1 MRLVVGLGNPGEEY
15 EGTRHNV
22 GFEALDRLAARRGL
36 VFERMKAS
44 WASKT
49 LGLWAVDRG
58 REMALLKPQTYMN
71 RSGEAVAEAVKR
83 LGIPL
88 EGISGAILAVSD
100 DFALPVG
107 QIRIRSSGSSGGQKG
122 LQSLIDHLHTQEFP
136 RLRIGIGDPKGEA
149 ADFVLS
155 KFAKAERATVEE
167 SLERS
172 VDALELWLQ
181 SGDLQRCMNEFN
193 KRQE

>member
-15 EGTRHNV
+15 DGTRHNV
-22 GFEALDRLAARRGL
+22 GFEVLDRLAARRGL
-36 VFERMKAS
+36 SYEKMKAS
-44 WASKT
+44 WVSRT
-49 LGLWAVDRG
+49 LGLWAADKQRG
-58 REMALLKPQTYMN
+58 FALLKPQTYMN
-71 RSGEAVAEAVKR
+71 RSGEAVTEAVKR
-83 LGIPL
+83 LGISS
-88 EGISGAILAVSD
+88 EEISGAILAVSD

-136 RLRIGIGDPKGEA
+136 RLRIGIGEPKGDT

-155 KFAKAERATVEE
+155 RFSKAERAQVDE

-172 VDALELWLQ
+172 VAALELWLE
-181 SGDLQRCMNEFN
+181 SGDLQRCMNEFH
-193 KRQE
+193 KK

>member
-22 GFEALDRLAARRGL
+22 GFEAIDRLAVRRGL
-36 VFERMKAS
+36 AFERMKAS
-44 WASKT
+44 WVSKT
-49 LGLWAVDRG
+49 LGLWAVDKQRG
-58 REMALLKPQTYMN
+58 IALLKPQTYMN
-71 RSGEAVAEAVKR
+71 RSGEAVVEAVNR

-122 LQSLIDHLHTQEFP
+122 LQSLIDHLHSDGFP
-136 RLRIGIGDPKGEA
+136 RLRIGIGDPKGQA

-155 KFAKAERATVEE
+155 RFSKSERVEIDE
-167 SLERS
+167 CLERS
-172 VDALELWLQ
+172 AAALEQWLND
-181 SGDLQRCMNEFN
+181 GDLQRCMNEFN
-193 KRQE
+193 KKQ